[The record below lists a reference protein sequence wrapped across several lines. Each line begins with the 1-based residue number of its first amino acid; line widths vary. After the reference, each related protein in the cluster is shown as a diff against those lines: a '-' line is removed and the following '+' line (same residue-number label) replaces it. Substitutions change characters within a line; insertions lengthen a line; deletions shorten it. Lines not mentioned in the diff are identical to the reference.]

1 MHVTAPLVIV
11 EGNWLLLDD
20 EKWLE
25 LASFCDFSIFIHA
38 PAQITAGALRI
49 SRKIAGG
56 LSRQAAEAFYAR
68 TDGPNVER
76 VLMNSRQANLIV
88 EMTEEGRY
96 HFTS

>member
-1 MHVTAPLVIV
+1 MKPFLGQV
-11 EGNWLLLDD
+11 
-20 EKWLE
+20 
-25 LASFCDFSIFIHA
+25 
-38 PAQITAGALRI
+38 
-49 SRKIAGG
+49 
-56 LSRQAAEAFYAR
+56 AEAFYAR